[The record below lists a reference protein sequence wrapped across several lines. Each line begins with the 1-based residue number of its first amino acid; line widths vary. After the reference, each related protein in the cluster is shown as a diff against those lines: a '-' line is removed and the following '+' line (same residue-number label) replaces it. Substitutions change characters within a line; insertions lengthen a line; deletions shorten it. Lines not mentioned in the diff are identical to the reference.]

1 MAKRKSKVTE
11 TKTKVKSQFNITPL
25 GDRVLIKPLSDE
37 EIGKKSPAG
46 IIIPETV
53 DRERADRGKI
63 IAVGAGKRDE
73 NGKLIPL
80 EVKVGDTVIFQWGDK
95 VEIENE
101 QYYVVGESGV
111 LAIIK

>member
-1 MAKRKSKVTE
+1 MTKSKAKA
-11 TKTKVKSQFNITPL
+11 KTKARSKTSIIPL
-25 GDRVLIKPLSDE
+25 GDKVLIKPLSLE

-53 DRERADRGKI
+53 DRERADRGRV

-73 NGKLIPL
+73 GGKLVPL
-80 EVKVGDTVIFQWGDK
+80 EVKEGDIVFFQWGDK
-95 VEIENE
+95 IEIDNE
-101 QYYVVGESGV
+101 EYYVVGESGV